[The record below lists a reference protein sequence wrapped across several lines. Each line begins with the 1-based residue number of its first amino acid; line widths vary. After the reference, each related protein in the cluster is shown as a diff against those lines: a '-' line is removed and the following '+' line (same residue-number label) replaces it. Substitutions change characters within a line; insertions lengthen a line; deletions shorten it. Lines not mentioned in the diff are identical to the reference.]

1 MINEERL
8 FDVTTAVAV
17 AVAVAAAAAA
27 GAGDT
32 SAQSN
37 KLNNNTYS

>member
-8 FDVTTAVAV
+8 FDVITA
-17 AVAVAAAAAA
+17 AVAVAAVAAVAA

-32 SAQSN
+32 SAQPN

>member
-8 FDVTTAVAV
+8 FDVTTAAAV
-17 AVAVAAAAAA
+17 AVAVAAAAA